1 MVFFFPL
8 FVNLT
13 LLLSQ
18 LLCQYE
24 RRSVLKFLETFDSYR
39 LERCLHLCLDYGVTD
54 AAAFLQER
62 VGDVGSALALILAGL
77 DEKISVF
84 ISSVENTSSGVA
96 SKSTSETKQPDIAL
110 EMNEVYFPYP
120 FEFSR
125 FVTSA
130 VWVLTFP
137 TFFLR
142 LIQCLMHYMPPLG
155 CAKEIHNAWT
165 QRNLSLF
172 GSNCLTRKL
181 C

>member
-1 MVFFFPL
+1 MISPL
-8 FVNLT
+8 FVNPT
-13 LLLSQ
+13 HLLSQ

-84 ISSVENTSSGVA
+84 ISSVENTLSDVA
-96 SKSTSETKQPDIAL
+96 AKGASETEIVL

-120 FEFSR
+120 FEFS
-125 FVTSA
+125 
-130 VWVLTFP
+130 
-137 TFFLR
+137 
-142 LIQCLMHYMPPLG
+142 
-155 CAKEIHNAWT
+155 
-165 QRNLSLF
+165 
-172 GSNCLTRKL
+172 
-181 C
+181 

>member
-1 MVFFFPL
+1 MISPL
-8 FVNLT
+8 FVNPT
-13 LLLSQ
+13 HLLSQ

-84 ISSVENTSSGVA
+84 ISSVENTLSDVA
-96 SKSTSETKQPDIAL
+96 AKGTSETEIVL

-120 FEFSR
+120 FEFSW
-125 FVTSA
+125 FLTSA

-137 TFFLR
+137 KKNLR
-142 LIQCLMHYMPPLG
+142 LIQFLMHYMPPLG

>member
-1 MVFFFPL
+1 MIL
-8 FVNLT
+8 VNPRH
-13 LLLSQ
+13 LLSQ

-77 DEKISVF
+77 DEKISLF
-84 ISSVENTSSGVA
+84 ISSVQNTSSGHA
-96 SKSTSETKQPDIAL
+96 SKSISETKQPDIVL
-110 EMNEVYFPYP
+110 EISEVYFSYP

-130 VWVLTFP
+130 VWIVTFS
-137 TFFLR
+137 TCLFL
-142 LIQCLMHYMPPLG
+142 
-155 CAKEIHNAWT
+155 
-165 QRNLSLF
+165 
-172 GSNCLTRKL
+172 GSTGA
-181 C
+181 